1 MPLWIWLSS
10 VVSLSMAIGQLI
22 TQRIKDIE
30 IFRNNFW
37 AGITTFT
44 LNFFF
49 LYAMDS
55 LGLLKNFSEPMR
67 FLWLFSLLIGVIF
80 IGSWSFNLMA
90 YKNEAYIALKKL
102 TMNGIY
108 LTLTMA
114 AGVIFFGESLSVGKI
129 LGVVLFFVAFVLA
142 DEKTWNFFRRW
153 SDNQS

>member
-1 MPLWIWLSS
+1 
-10 VVSLSMAIGQLI
+10 
-22 TQRIKDIE
+22 
-30 IFRNNFW
+30 
-37 AGITTFT
+37 
-44 LNFFF
+44 
-49 LYAMDS
+49 
-55 LGLLKNFSEPMR
+55 MR

-129 LGVVLFFVAFVLA
+129 LGVVLFFVAFVLV